1 MAIGG
6 LNADTLPAFLAQS
19 PAYVRKSQSYRSY
32 DGVACVSAISAA
44 SDPQAA
50 AWQLRRSFQSEGPR
64 YPLPSPACARSA
76 EEMVQAAVALLRE
89 LRSSDPKVCQNI
101 TNQVVMND
109 TANLTLAFSSSPI
122 MSGNPEEAVEL
133 GGLIGALVLNM
144 GTVDARQVQGATLAG
159 KTANRNAK
167 PVLLDPVGVGASTF
181 RKETIAQLMDDV
193 HMTVIKGNAGEIGA
207 LAGLSEVQ
215 SKGVDSAG
223 PGFKDPGTVVR
234 DLARREK
241 TIVAMSGETDW
252 ISDGQ
257 VVISISNGHSYQGDI
272 TGSGCMLS
280 AAIACFLSVSGRD
293 RAFEATIAALLAYNI
308 AAEVAGT
315 RDDVRGPNTF
325 RSALIDE
332 CYNLKPEQL
341 EQAARLVLIT

>member
-1 MAIGG
+1 MSVNTPYELEEVLREGTADYVGIGPVHATLSKKDHNPPIGNRGARDLLALLEDSPIKAVAIGG

-19 PAYVRKSQSYRSY
+19 PAYVQKSQSYRTY

-50 AWQLRRSFQSEGPR
+50 ATQLRELFKSEGPR
-64 YPLPSPACARSA
+64 YPTPIPACARSA
-76 EEMVQAAVALLRE
+76 EEMVQAAAALLRE

-122 MSGNPEEAVEL
+122 MSGNPEEAIEL
-133 GGLIGALVLNM
+133 GALIGALVLNM

-215 SKGVDSAG
+215 SRGVDSTG

-234 DLARREK
+234 DLSRRE
-241 TIVAMSGETDW
+241 
-252 ISDGQ
+252 
-257 VVISISNGHSYQGDI
+257 
-272 TGSGCMLS
+272 S
-280 AAIACFLSVSGRD
+280 A
-293 RAFEATIAALLAYNI
+293 
-308 AAEVAGT
+308 
-315 RDDVRGPNTF
+315 
-325 RSALIDE
+325 
-332 CYNLKPEQL
+332 
-341 EQAARLVLIT
+341 